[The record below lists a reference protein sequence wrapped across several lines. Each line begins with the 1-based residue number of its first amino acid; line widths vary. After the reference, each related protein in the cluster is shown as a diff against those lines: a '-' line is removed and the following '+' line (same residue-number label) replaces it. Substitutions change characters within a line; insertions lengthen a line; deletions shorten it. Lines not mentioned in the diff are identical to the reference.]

1 MILGIKVNKM
11 EGGMT
16 QAAQTISDRIQ
27 QKLDDLTRAERQLA
41 LSILENYPASGLGP
55 LTALAKDANVSVP
68 TVARMVQ
75 KLGYK
80 GYPDFQAELREEL
93 RAKVKN
99 PIAKHD
105 TWAEAAPSEHLLN
118 RFTEA
123 VIDNIRLTLG
133 QIDPA
138 AFDSACDMVADQ
150 TGHLYIVGG
159 RITHTLAEYFFMH
172 MQVIRANVT
181 HVQSTSNTWP
191 HYLLN
196 AKEGDVFVI
205 FDVRRY
211 ENNTLKLAEMAH
223 ERGAKIILFTDQ
235 WRSPVHHLADISLS
249 CRIIVPSAWDS
260 AATTMLLLETM
271 IASVQNLNWGETK
284 ERMETLEDMF
294 DQTKLFRKFT

>member
-1 MILGIKVNKM
+1 MA
-11 EGGMT
+11 E
-16 QAAQTISDRIQ
+16 AAQTISDRIHEM
-27 QKLDDLTRAERQLA
+27 LDDLTRAERQLA
-41 LSILENYPASGLGP
+41 LSVLENYPASGLGP
-55 LTALAKDANVSVP
+55 LTALAKDASVSVP

-80 GYPDFQAELREEL
+80 GYPEFQAGLREEL
-93 RAKVKN
+93 KARVQT

-105 TWAEAAPSEHLLN
+105 TWAEAAPSEHILN

-138 AFDSACDMVADQ
+138 AFDHACDLMADEDR
-150 TGHLYIVGG
+150 HLYIVGG
-159 RITHTLAEYFFMH
+159 RITHTLAEYLFLH
-172 MQVIRANVT
+172 MQVIRPNLT

-211 ENNTLKLAEMAH
+211 ENNTLKLAELAH
-223 ERGAKIILFTDQ
+223 ARGAKIILMTDQ
-235 WRSPVHHLADISLS
+235 WRSPVHQMATVCLS
-249 CRIIVPSAWDS
+249 NRIVVPSAWDS
-260 AATTMLLLETM
+260 ATTTMLLLETM
-271 IASVQNLNWGETK
+271 ISAIQTLNWAQTK
-284 ERMETLEDMF
+284 ERIEGLEDMF